1 MNHCPYC
8 AGPVQQPLVVISGTA
23 VSQKITTYPATVPF
37 AILNDSVALEE
48 DEEYVLTL
56 TTNDPNA
63 IVNPAT
69 TRIVI
74 QDDDSM

>member
-1 MNHCPYC
+1 MSHCPYC
-8 AGPVQQPLVVISGTA
+8 AGPVQQPLVVISGAA
-23 VSQKITTYPATVPF
+23 VSENITTYPATVSF
-37 AILNDSVALEE
+37 AILNDSVALED

-56 TTNDPNA
+56 TANDPNV